1 MKYVGYVVRTDTGGE
16 YVGITNDLAR
26 RIREHKA
33 KGPLKG
39 ARLVILAK
47 EVFPNREDAGLWEVS
62 QIAAR
67 GGPDKLLNTSFGGF
81 GGRRRV
87 VTEAEKAHLSRLASD
102 RQAPK
107 EFRDKMRA
115 ACKAAWANPD
125 ALARLSASAKA
136 ACSREDVKARRSA
149 AQKKLWANPTVRA
162 KRIAGIT
169 KSRNDPDK
177 AQDRRDAAKKMWK
190 TRRQAQE

>member
-1 MKYVGYVVRTDTGGE
+1 MRYIGYVVQTDTGGE

-39 ARLVILAK
+39 ERLEVLTQ
-47 EVFPNREDAGLWEVS
+47 EVFSDREAAGVWEVE
-62 QIAAR
+62 QIAVR

-87 VTEAEKAHLSRLASD
+87 VTEAERAHLSRLASD

-107 EFRDKMRA
+107 EFRDKMRT
-115 ACKAAWANPD
+115 ACKAAWANPE
-125 ALARLSASAKA
+125 ARARQSAAAKA
-136 ACSREDVKARRSA
+136 ACSREEVKARRSD
-149 AQKKLWANPTVRA
+149 AQKRLWADPEVRA

-169 KSRNDPDK
+169 RSRNDPEK
-177 AQDRRDAAKKMWK
+177 AKDRSDAAKKMWK
-190 TRRQAQE
+190 TRRQAQA